1 MRRFRV
7 RKWATPHCGVA
18 KKALAHP
25 LPTNLLLHKIF
36 AGALKEG
43 AAIISLPPSQREV
56 PRARMLRARGGRLF
70 LDFSG
75 SFPIKAVLFFRQNPQ
90 APFFPLP
97 ENRFFLSREGD
108 DVQCVKRGEGPPKK
122 LPRRARQEVGITSS
136 LVAVKRGG
144 PPQKKHPRPV
154 KRKGRHN
161 PRPRKQQKNSS
172 SARPH
177 GGGIYLPN
185 SVVTGAGRFGTSRL
199 ELNVESNFRCDH
211 VGRSLQV
218 LFIRSA
224 LRPFGEIV
232 RWSVLL
238 IRDLPRLT
246 GNEVCHIKRTSR
258 YEIFSE

>member
-1 MRRFRV
+1 MRGETNSSLLAVIREKGGT
-7 RKWATPHCGVA
+7 RKMLPLFKQAEGGGKDPAA
-18 KKALAHP
+18 K
-25 LPTNLLLHKIF
+25 
-36 AGALKEG
+36 
-43 AAIISLPPSQREV
+43 Q
-56 PRARMLRARGGRLF
+56 RGGKAPA
-70 LDFSG
+70 SENNPKH
-75 SFPIKAVLFFRQNPQ
+75 FPAERK
-90 APFFPLP
+90 
-97 ENRFFLSREGD
+97 
-108 DVQCVKRGEGPPKK
+108 
-122 LPRRARQEVGITSS
+122 
-136 LVAVKRGG
+136 GG
-144 PPQKKHPRPV
+144 GKHPA
-154 KRKGRHN
+154 
-161 PRPRKQQKNSS
+161 PRKQQKNSS

-199 ELNVESNFRCDH
+199 ELNVESNFRCDQ

-238 IRDLPRLT
+238 IRDLPRLM